1 MEGMLTAI
9 SALGI
14 NAVGLAAQIINF
26 TLLVLL
32 LRAFLYKPVVR
43 MLDQRAQRVKESME
57 QAEEVKLQ
65 LARTREDYA
74 AEIKKARIDA
84 QEVIAKAIGE
94 GERLR
99 QATRDEGKREAEAF
113 LARARVQIERDRDE
127 ASRAL
132 RGEVA
137 SLALLAAGQVVGKSL
152 DQSGHYLLIEDVLR
166 ELEQM
171 DLKAAK

>member
-1 MEGMLTAI
+1 MLTAI

-65 LARTREDYA
+65 LARMREDYA

-84 QEVIAKAIGE
+84 QEVIAKAIAE

>member
-1 MEGMLTAI
+1 MTAI
-9 SALGI
+9 GALGI
-14 NAVGLAAQIINF
+14 NTVGLVAQIVNF

-74 AEIKKARIDA
+74 AEMKKARAEA
-84 QEVIAKAIGE
+84 QEVIAKAIAE

-99 QATRDEGKREAEAF
+99 QAARDEGKRDAEAF
-113 LARARVQIERDRDE
+113 LTRARAQIERDREE

-137 SLALLAAGQVVGKSL
+137 SLALMAAGQVVSKSF
-152 DQSGHYLLIEDVLR
+152 DRSAHYQLIEDVLKDI
-166 ELEQM
+166 EQM
-171 DLKAAK
+171 DLRAAK